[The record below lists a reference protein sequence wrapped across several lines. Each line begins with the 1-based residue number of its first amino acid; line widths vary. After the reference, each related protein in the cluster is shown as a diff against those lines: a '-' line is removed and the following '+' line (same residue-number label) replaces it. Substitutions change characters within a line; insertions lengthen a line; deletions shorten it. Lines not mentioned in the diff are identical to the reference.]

1 MKDLRRKNI
10 SGSKGKRKLKIVEVS
25 GNPYEMGFQ
34 YDTACPEISEM
45 LDMTCQLFGGPDKAK
60 ALIKKYVTIYLPAI
74 EKYGPEIV
82 EEMKGI
88 AAGSCG

>member
-1 MKDLRRKNI
+1 
-10 SGSKGKRKLKIVEVS
+10 
-25 GNPYEMGFQ
+25 
-34 YDTACPEISEM
+34 
-45 LDMTCQLFGGPDKAK
+45 LFGGPDKAK